1 MHICVFVYVGI
12 CIRHMYIG
20 HICLH
25 MCLYMHTYIHTHT
38 HIHTQTYTY
47 VFWGFPGGSVVTE
60 IAGNLPT
67 MQETW
72 VWSLGQE
79 DPCRRKWQ
87 PTPVFLPGEPRRQ
100 RSLAGYSPR
109 ESQGGRHDWA
119 AKQQQQK
126 VCIHVY
132 ACFLFFFL
140 YCVAILSLNKTRWQL
155 WDFSRCK

>member
-1 MHICVFVYVGI
+1 MHICVFVYMGI

-25 MCLYMHTYIHTHT
+25 VCLYMHTYTHT
-38 HIHTQTYTY
+38 HIHTHTYTY

-60 IAGNLPT
+60 IAGNLPI

-79 DPCRRKWQ
+79 DPWRRKWQ

-100 RSLAGYSPR
+100 RSLAGYSPW
-109 ESQGGRHDWA
+109 GRKEADMTEQLNNNRRCAYICMHA
-119 AKQQQQK
+119 S
-126 VCIHVY
+126 
-132 ACFLFFFL
+132 FFFFL
-140 YCVAILSLNKTRWQL
+140 YCVAILSLNKTKMTALGFLSMQ
-155 WDFSRCK
+155 